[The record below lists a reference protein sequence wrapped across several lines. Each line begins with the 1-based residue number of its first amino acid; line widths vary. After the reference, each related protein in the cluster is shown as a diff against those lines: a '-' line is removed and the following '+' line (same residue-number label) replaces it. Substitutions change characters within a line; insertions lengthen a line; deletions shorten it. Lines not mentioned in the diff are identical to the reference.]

1 MMQLN
6 NLIKNNKKKIR
17 VGRGIG
23 SGKGKTSS
31 RGHKGQKSRSGVA
44 IKSFEGGQMPL
55 YRRLPKRGFKSM
67 NKKNETAIL
76 NLSRIQSIFEKN
88 KDLFKNSINLKLLKD
103 NKIISKK
110 YLKLK
115 ILGDG
120 ELKEKIEISA
130 NYISKQAKNKIEKI
144 GGKLNIIK
152 K

>member
-1 MMQLN
+1 
-6 NLIKNNKKKIR
+6 
-17 VGRGIG
+17 
-23 SGKGKTSS
+23 
-31 RGHKGQKSRSGVA
+31 
-44 IKSFEGGQMPL
+44 
-55 YRRLPKRGFKSM
+55 M

-88 KDLFKNSINLKLLKD
+88 KDLFKNSIDLKLLKD